1 MKKNTGNVRRHFIK
15 KGLVAGAGLI
25 MPFINRAG
33 TLVNEKEKNTEP
45 ILPAGSV
52 TLFQGDSIT
61 DGNRIKNNTWDQN
74 HQMGHGYAFAIAA
87 ELGYQQ
93 PEKKYIFFN
102 RGISG
107 NKLSDLASRWEQDT
121 IAIKP
126 GMLSILIGVNDV
138 DAMINA
144 NANVDAAITQFGINY
159 SALIKDTRSKLPNCS
174 FIMLEP
180 FILAAGRVKDN
191 WQVWNNA
198 MQKMQAISQ
207 KVANDSNALY
217 IPLQKAFENAAAKA
231 PAEYWIWDG
240 IHPTPAGHELIA
252 REWIKQVKP

>member
-1 MKKNTGNVRRHFIK
+1 MKKNTDSVRRRFIK
-15 KGLVAGAGLI
+15 KGLVAGAGLMI
-25 MPFINRAG
+25 PFINRAG
-33 TLVNEKEKNTEP
+33 TLGNEEEKNADP
-45 ILPAGSV
+45 MHSAGAV
-52 TLFQGDSIT
+52 ILFQGDSIT

-93 PEKKYIFFN
+93 PEKKYSFFN

-107 NKLSDLASRWEQDT
+107 NKLSDLVARWEQDT

-126 GMLSILIGVNDV
+126 GVLSILIGVNDA

-144 NANVDAAITQFGINY
+144 NANVDATVSQFDINY
-159 SALIKDTRSKLPNCS
+159 RALLKDTRSRLPSCS

-180 FILAAGRVKDN
+180 FILPVGRVKEN
-191 WQVWNNA
+191 WQVWNNV
-198 MQKMQAISQ
+198 MQQLQNVSKEIA
-207 KVANDSNALY
+207 KESNTLY
-217 IPLQKAFENAAAKA
+217 IPLQKAFEKAATKA
-231 PAEYWIWDG
+231 LAEYWIWDG

-252 REWIKQVKP
+252 REWIKLVNL